1 MKSKSIAIMQPYL
14 FPYIG
19 YWQLIN
25 SVDVFVVYD
34 DVNFIKKG
42 WIHRNNILVNNQS
55 NMFTIPL
62 FGASQNKKIYE
73 ITFFELKKWKEKF
86 FKKLSLSY
94 KKAPFYNETQEVLES
109 IFNIDF
115 STRTTIADL
124 FIRKIEIL
132 NMYLDIDTSI
142 IISSKKYDNTYLKG
156 QDRIIDICK
165 KSNAEKYINPIGGK
179 DLYNSLEFSKNNI
192 DLFFLKTKP
201 INYKQ
206 FSNKFV
212 PCLSIIDILMF
223 NSPIQIK
230 NYLNEFELV

>member
-1 MKSKSIAIMQPYL
+1 MKPKSIAIMQPYL

-86 FKKLSLSY
+86 FKKLFISY
-94 KKAPFYNETQEVLES
+94 KKAPFYKETQEILES

-115 STRTTIADL
+115 RDRITITDL
-124 FIRKIEIL
+124 FVRKIEIL
-132 NMYLDIDTSI
+132 NIYLGIDISI
-142 IISSKKYDNTYLKG
+142 IISSEKYNNTHLKG

-165 KSNAEKYINPIGGK
+165 KENAEKYINPIGGI
-179 DLYNSLEFSKNNI
+179 DLYSSTEFSKNNI
-192 DLFFLKTKP
+192 DLFFLKTKS
-201 INYKQ
+201 INYRQ
-206 FSNKFV
+206 FHNEFV
-212 PCLSIIDILMF
+212 PWLSIIDILMF